1 MRAREVV
8 VLPTCCLV
16 AATKIGRDFWMLD
29 LTLVEVV
36 LSARTFDELERRVRR
51 VIFNV
56 MRTFDF
62 GKKCV
67 KSMVHFE
74 SLIAALT
81 AAVYWQCVMGY
92 LLMGDRVLVA

>member
-36 LSARTFDELERRVRR
+36 FSARTFDELERRKRR
-51 VIFNV
+51 GVFNI
-56 MRTFDF
+56 MRAFDL
-62 GKKCV
+62 G
-67 KSMVHFE
+67 
-74 SLIAALT
+74 L
-81 AAVYWQCVMGY
+81 
-92 LLMGDRVLVA
+92 